1 MSLITSLR
9 AAASKRA
16 AYRRTLF
23 ELRGIPA
30 SLAEDVAIFPGDA
43 RRLAREAVYG

>member
-9 AAASKRA
+9 DAARKRA

-23 ELRGIPA
+23 ELQGVPS
-30 SLAEDVAIFPGDA
+30 SLAEDIGIFPGDA
-43 RRLAREAVYG
+43 RKLAREAVYG

>member
-9 AAASKRA
+9 DAARKRA

-23 ELRGIPA
+23 ELQGISA
-30 SLAEDVAIFPGDA
+30 SLAEDIGIFPGDA

>member
-9 AAASKRA
+9 DAARKHA

-23 ELRGIPA
+23 ALQGVPT
-30 SLAEDVAIFPGDA
+30 SFAEDIGIFPGDA
-43 RRLAREAVYG
+43 RKLARQAVYG

>member
-9 AAASKRA
+9 DAARKRA

-23 ELRGIPA
+23 ELQGVPS
-30 SLAEDVAIFPGDA
+30 SLAEDIGILPGDA
-43 RRLAREAVYG
+43 RKLAREAVYG